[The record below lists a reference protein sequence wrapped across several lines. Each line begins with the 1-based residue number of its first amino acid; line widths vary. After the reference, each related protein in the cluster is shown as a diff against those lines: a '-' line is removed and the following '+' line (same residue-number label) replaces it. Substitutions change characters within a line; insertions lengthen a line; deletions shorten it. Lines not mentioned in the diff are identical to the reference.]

1 MTKIY
6 KNIEYTNL
14 VDPILNNE
22 EFLKTKE
29 IKHHG
34 ITRFEHSVR
43 VSYYSYKVSK
53 FLRLDYEN
61 AARGALLHD
70 FFISENDQ
78 SKKEKFISTFTHP
91 KKAVIQSEKVFNLN
105 DIEKNIIWAHMF
117 PIYVALPK
125 YAESW
130 VVTVTDK
137 VVASYEFCLKFKN
150 CLKSLNIKAFDST
163 CPE

>member
-29 IKHHG
+29 IEHHG

-150 CLKSLNIKAFDST
+150 KLIKARG
-163 CPE
+163 